1 MPLLY
6 SSCCT
11 VYCICSIVL
20 QIRTNIMN
28 SELDHKQTGMV
39 PASLMRK
46 KLYWKIGSIL
56 KFKDKI
62 AKFSVIGDE
71 IILYWIT
78 NVCCILRVSW
88 VRDAVKISR
97 SGCWLDWNGI
107 RNDYLYYV
115 VWTRQR
121 WVIQKV
127 TKTQIS
133 LRKSLKTCTIL
144 QARLV
149 ACE

>member
-1 MPLLY
+1 MY
-6 SSCCT
+6 
-11 VYCICSIVL
+11 SIVL

-71 IILYWIT
+71 IMYIIL
-78 NVCCILRVSW
+78 N
-88 VRDAVKISR
+88 
-97 SGCWLDWNGI
+97 N
-107 RNDYLYYV
+107 
-115 VWTRQR
+115 
-121 WVIQKV
+121 
-127 TKTQIS
+127 
-133 LRKSLKTCTIL
+133 
-144 QARLV
+144 
-149 ACE
+149 